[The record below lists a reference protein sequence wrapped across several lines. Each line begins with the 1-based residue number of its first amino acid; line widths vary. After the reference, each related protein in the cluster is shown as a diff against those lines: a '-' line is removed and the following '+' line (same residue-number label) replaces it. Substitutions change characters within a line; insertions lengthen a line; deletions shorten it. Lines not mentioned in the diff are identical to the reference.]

1 MTTQDC
7 IFCKITA
14 GEIPATVLYKDEL
27 VMAIRDL
34 NPVAPTHVLI
44 LSNKHV
50 ASVNEAAPE
59 QELLFGHLFTV
70 ARKIAEQEGVSASG
84 YRVVVNTGDHGG
96 QTVPHLHMHVIGG
109 KAMHWPPG

>member
-1 MTTQDC
+1 MSSQDC

-27 VMAIRDL
+27 VTAIRDL

-44 LSNKHV
+44 LSNRHV
-50 ASVNEAAPE
+50 QSVNDATPE
-59 QELLFGHLFTV
+59 EERLFGRLFTV
-70 ARKIAEQEGVSASG
+70 ARKIAEQEGVSDGG
-84 YRVVVNTGDHGG
+84 YRVVVNTGEHGG

-109 KAMHWPPG
+109 QAMHWPPG